1 MKERKEGDEEREKE
15 LIVGGSLLDTIHLLN
30 PTILLFF
37 KQDQRVKINN
47 LIRSMVDHLLHPVS
61 NVGNKKKHIN

>member
-1 MKERKEGDEEREKE
+1 MKERKEEDEEREKE
-15 LIVGGSLLDTIHLLN
+15 LIVGGSLLDTIDLLN

-47 LIRSMVDHLLHPVS
+47 LIRSVVDHLLPPVS
-61 NVGNKKKHIN
+61 NVGEKKHIN